1 MNKKFDARGRLIF
14 SLFMVACLGLF
25 FILGR
30 NAAWAMSSAPRIDS
44 VSEKNKPSIDF
55 TLPDLEGK
63 MTSLSDYKGKAIFL
77 NFWATW
83 CPPCREEMPSIQRL
97 HEKLGNDQLVI
108 LALAESSGSSEQIGK
123 FMQENKYTF
132 KVLND
137 VKREVAAKYQIVGV
151 PTTFFIDKK
160 GIIVDKF
167 VGSRDWAADWAI
179 EKIKQK
185 LF

>member
-1 MNKKFDARGRLIF
+1 MF
-14 SLFMVACLGLF
+14 SLLMVACLGLF
-25 FILGR
+25 LILGR
-30 NAAWAMSSAPRIDS
+30 NAAGAMSKAPQINS
-44 VSEKNKPSIDF
+44 VSEKNMPLKDF

-63 MTSLSDYKGKAIFL
+63 MTSLSDYKGKVIFL

-83 CPPCREEMPSIQRL
+83 CPPCREEMPSIQQL
-97 HEKLGNDQLVI
+97 HEKLGNDQFVI
-108 LALAESSGSSEQIGK
+108 LAVAESSGTSEQIGK
-123 FMQENKYTF
+123 FMKENKYTF

-137 VKREVAAKYQIVGV
+137 VKREVAAKYQIIGV
-151 PTTFFIDKK
+151 PTTFLIDKK
-160 GIIVDKF
+160 GIIVDKY